1 MTSPCLP
8 YASSLPVREPV
19 APLGTWLFVPDRR
32 NAVGDVSTG
41 YLSRNG
47 ERVVLSYT
55 SRPLA
60 DLVRT
65 ISQLESDFATRIGSL
80 LFSDES

>member
-8 YASSLPVREPV
+8 YASSPPVREPI

-47 ERVVLSYT
+47 ERVVLSHT

-60 DLVRT
+60 DLVRK
-65 ISQLESDFATRIGSL
+65 ISQLENDFAARIGAL
-80 LFSDES
+80 LFPEES

>member
-8 YASSLPVREPV
+8 YAPPPTVRESI
-19 APLGTWLFVPDRR
+19 APLGAWLFVPDRR

-41 YLSRNG
+41 YLLRNG
-47 ERVVLSYT
+47 ERVVLAHT

-60 DLVRT
+60 DLVRK
-65 ISQLESDFATRIGSL
+65 IGQLESDFAARIGAL
-80 LFSDES
+80 LFPDES

>member
-1 MTSPCLP
+1 M
-8 YASSLPVREPV
+8 REPV
-19 APLGTWLFVPDRR
+19 ASLGMWLFVPDRR
-32 NAVGDVSTG
+32 NVAGDVSTG

-60 DLVRT
+60 DFVRK
-65 ISQLESDFATRIGSL
+65 IGQLESDFTARIGPL

>member
-8 YASSLPVREPV
+8 YASSPPVREPV

-60 DLVRT
+60 DLVRK